1 LEEIKYKAG
10 KINIES
16 DDNDIISSFLNGNE
30 SAFNLIVLKY
40 QKKIYWI
47 IRKMVIDHDD
57 ADDITQEVFIKL
69 YRSLGNFRGD
79 SALYTYLYRMAVNYA
94 LNHLKKNKLINSRIM
109 NFDEESYRL
118 KSDGENIDE
127 KLDANEKTRLLKKAI
142 SGLPEKQMA
151 VFNMRFY
158 DNLSYDEISKILKT
172 SAGGLKANYFHAV
185 KKIGQIIKNKKG
197 FAL

>member
-1 LEEIKYKAG
+1 MEELKYKAG

-79 SALYTYLYRMAVNYA
+79 SALYTYLYRMAVNYS

>member
-1 LEEIKYKAG
+1 
-10 KINIES
+10 
-16 DDNDIISSFLNGNE
+16 
-30 SAFNLIVLKY
+30 
-40 QKKIYWI
+40 
-47 IRKMVIDHDD
+47 
-57 ADDITQEVFIKL
+57 
-69 YRSLGNFRGD
+69 
-79 SALYTYLYRMAVNYA
+79 
-94 LNHLKKNKLINSRIM
+94 M

>member
-1 LEEIKYKAG
+1 MEEIKYKAG

-69 YRSLGNFRGD
+69 YRSLGNFRGE
-79 SALYTYLYRMAVNYA
+79 SALYTYLYRMAVNYS

-127 KLDANEKTRLLKKAI
+127 KLDADEKTRLLKKAI